1 MKAVTSTAG
10 NAYVPIGQSIQFITM
25 QCNAMHSHLCHH
37 SFLYPSISL
46 YFSIFTLIMKCP
58 FHYHLPSFTLS
69 FYSALDNLNSAQYTK
84 SLNDLQTVL
93 AALPNMAEAYY
104 IMAKDYIGLND
115 FATATI
121 AAEKAASLIKRGYR
135 LELNIIDLFTTLYDA
150 YVGCSPPNHNGGMR
164 AEEQIL
170 ALYPDDL
177 HQMFGYLH
185 IKQYISSLNG
195 LVPLRRRAI
204 KALHDRHAFYED
216 ACKKGSNPP
225 LIPIRA
231 SVMVGMDEQT
241 DVNKLYRTYV
251 LSQTKGKQ
259 FSRKK
264 VSARAVREQ
273 LRVGLLSGDMYY
285 NHPMMHLMRHAF
297 KLMRVCS

>member
-1 MKAVTSTAG
+1 MKFYLAPLEG
-10 NAYVPIGQSIQFITM
+10 N
-25 QCNAMHSHLCHH
+25 HH
-37 SFLYPSISL
+37 YH
-46 YFSIFTLIMKCP
+46 YHY
-58 FHYHLPSFTLS
+58 HYHLLLQSSLFSIHLDQEILHSTTFYVLSSLIPS
-69 FYSALDNLNSAQYTK
+69 FYSALDNLNSAQYAK
-84 SLNDLQTVL
+84 SLSDIQTVL
-93 AALPNMAEAYY
+93 AALPTMAEAYY

-115 FATATI
+115 FATATV

-185 IKQYISSLNG
+185 IKQCISSLNG

-259 FSRKK
+259 FSQKK

-273 LRVGLLSGDMYY
+273 LRVGLLSGDIYY